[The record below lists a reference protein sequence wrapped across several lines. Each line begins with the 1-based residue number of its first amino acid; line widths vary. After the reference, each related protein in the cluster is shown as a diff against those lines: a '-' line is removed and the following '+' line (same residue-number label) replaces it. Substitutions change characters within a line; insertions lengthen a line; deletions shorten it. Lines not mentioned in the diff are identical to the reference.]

1 MFEPELTLIPE
12 PGGTFTLVVRALVPN
27 TCYEAGHLKPG
38 LPPDTLSIPE
48 VLPFT
53 FEIIHH
59 RGIFCLQ
66 YVHYVT
72 ATISGLKPG
81 GHLAAVVFSMVDGH
95 VGGEASVIFPPVEK
109 LTALVAGTSPGQIIP
124 GSVHAVV
131 FTGFAGPPATLRVT
145 ALVATSTPGYKA
157 ELEPLKP
164 QGFNPVILLLR
175 LKLTPPSGP
184 VIQIPS
190 TVPGRYEIKPY
201 KGHYR
206 AVTILNGRQIVTV
219 PVIVIFS
226 VFDPK
231 AKHEFS
237 TSGNELGNG

>member
-1 MFEPELTLIPE
+1 
-12 PGGTFTLVVRALVPN
+12 
-27 TCYEAGHLKPG
+27 
-38 LPPDTLSIPE
+38 
-48 VLPFT
+48 
-53 FEIIHH
+53 
-59 RGIFCLQ
+59 
-66 YVHYVT
+66 
-72 ATISGLKPG
+72 
-81 GHLAAVVFSMVDGH
+81 
-95 VGGEASVIFPPVEK
+95 
-109 LTALVAGTSPGQIIP
+109 
-124 GSVHAVV
+124 
-131 FTGFAGPPATLRVT
+131 
-145 ALVATSTPGYKA
+145 LVATPTPGYKA

-201 KGHYR
+201 KGHFR
-206 AVTILNGRQIVTV
+206 AVTILNGSQIVTV

>member
-1 MFEPELTLIPE
+1 MFQPELTLIPE

-27 TCYEAGHLKPG
+27 SCYEAGQLKPG
-38 LPPDTLSIPE
+38 LPPGMVSIPE

-72 ATISGLKPG
+72 AAISGLKPA

-95 VGGEASVIFPPVEK
+95 VAGEGSVIFPPVEK
-109 LTALVAGTSPGQIIP
+109 LTALATGTSPGQIIP

-131 FTGFAGPPATLRVT
+131 FSGFAGPPATLRVT
-145 ALVATSTPGYKA
+145 ASVATPTPGYKA
-157 ELEPLKP
+157 ELEPLKE
-164 QGFNPVILLLR
+164 FNPLILLLR
-175 LKLTPPSGP
+175 LKLTPPGGP
-184 VIQIPS
+184 IIQIPS
-190 TVPGRYEIKPY
+190 TVPARYEIKPY
-201 KGHYR
+201 KGHFR
-206 AVTILNGRQIVTV
+206 AVTILNGSQIVTV

-226 VFDPK
+226 VFDPT